1 MTATIRLVSLEHRNR
16 ARAMVRNAPDG
27 HIVRVSPPTRTLD
40 QNARMWAMLSD
51 VSRAEP
57 DGRQATPETWKA
69 LFMHACGHAIRFEM
83 GLDGQP
89 FPAGFHS
96 SKLTVRQMSELIA
109 FVDAWGTGRG
119 VEWSEPNP
127 YERVCR

>member
-1 MTATIRLVSLEHRNR
+1 MTHIIRLINKNHRVH
-16 ARAMVRNAPDG
+16 AHAMVRDAPDG
-27 HIVRVSPPTRTLD
+27 HIVRVLPPTRTND

-69 LFMHACGHAIRFEM
+69 LFMHACSHTVRFEM

-89 FPAGFHS
+89 FPMGFQS
-96 SKLTVRQMSELIA
+96 SKLTVRQMSELMA
-109 FVDAWGTGRG
+109 FIDAWGTGRG

-127 YERVCR
+127 YERD